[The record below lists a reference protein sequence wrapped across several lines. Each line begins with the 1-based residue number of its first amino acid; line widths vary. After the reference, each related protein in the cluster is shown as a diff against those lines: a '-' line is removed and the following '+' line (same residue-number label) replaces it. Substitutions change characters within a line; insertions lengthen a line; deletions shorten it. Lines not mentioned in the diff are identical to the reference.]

1 MDKRLNKNFQLSQ
14 QRTFSL
20 PDGEEEISLEA
31 IFRTFKRRRG
41 ILFSTIFL
49 LMGLTALVVFQL
61 PKEYTADVLLEIEP
75 GTNKVIDPL
84 AILSGLPMDTE
95 TILTEIEIIRSRALH
110 QRVVEKLNL
119 TRDPEFNPALTPS
132 ILAGLLPFLQ
142 DQETPAAARQN
153 EVMFNTIRALGD
165 KLDVSNNGLSRTI
178 TISVRSED
186 PQKAALIVNT
196 LTDEYLNSQLEAKFD
211 ELERTSGWLTERL
224 SDLEVKVQSSERAV
238 EEYRKRYGLL
248 TAQGNVTPMV
258 AQISML
264 NTEIILARS
273 DRAQAEAKLNNIQTL
288 IDSPGG
294 VSSAGDVLANALI
307 QNLKQQEAELLR
319 SLAVNEERY
328 GPKHPVMIQAR
339 AELKD
344 LQSKVELEV
353 QKIILAQRSEVEI
366 AHVREQTL
374 MNELT
379 KLESGLAIQNEQE
392 IQLRQL
398 QREANTNQTLYED
411 FLASFKTV
419 AGQQGI
425 QSTDARVISAA
436 FVPTSPSHPKMPL
449 IFSAALLLSGL
460 IGVGLIFLIEVLDNS
475 FRSLEHLEKATGLNA
490 LGIVPEIGDRAS
502 SGRILGRRGTGHTAT
517 SRKEI
522 EAMQKIAFHAHTD
535 PTSTFA
541 EGIRNISIGIA
552 SSDVDDPPRCIL
564 VTSAEPWEGKSI
576 FNFSLGLIQA
586 ASGRKTIAV
595 DGDLR
600 KPSLHTLLGVERSP
614 GIVDYLNDQ
623 ATLEEIIHKSEE
635 TGLYYITAG
644 SATKQSANLLESKK
658 FSDLLE
664 TLKEKFDFITID
676 SPPLLAVTDSNILAS
691 RVDGVVLAVR
701 WGWTRQ
707 NLAREAVRRLEKN
720 HVNLVGA
727 MLTRVN
733 LKRHAYYG
741 YGDSNYYYAGYK
753 DYYTTPSS
761 P

>member
-1 MDKRLNKNFQLSQ
+1 MDKRLNQNFHMTQE
-14 QRTFSL
+14 RVFSF
-20 PDGEEEISLEA
+20 PEGADEISLEA

-61 PKEYTADVLLEIEP
+61 PKEYTADTLLEIKP
-75 GTNKVIDPL
+75 RTNSVVDPL

-95 TILTEIEIIRSRALH
+95 TILTEIEIIKSRALH

-119 TRDPEFNPALTPS
+119 TRDPEFNPSLTPS
-132 ILAGLLPFLQ
+132 TLAGLLPFWQ
-142 DQETPAAARQN
+142 DQETPAPVQQN
-153 EVMFNTIRALGD
+153 EVMFNTIQALED
-165 KLDVSNNGLSRTI
+165 KLEISNNGLSRTI
-178 TISVRSED
+178 TVSVRSED
-186 PQKAALIVNT
+186 PQKAALIANT
-196 LTDEYLNSQLEAKFD
+196 LTDQYLNSQLEAKFD

-224 SDLEVKVQSSERAV
+224 SDLEAKVQSSEKAV

-248 TAQGNVTPMV
+248 TGQGDLTTMAAQLST
-258 AQISML
+258 L

-273 DRAQAEAKLNNIQTL
+273 DRAQAEAKLNNIQNL

-294 VSSAGDVLANALI
+294 VSSAGDVLANTLI

-319 SLAVNEERY
+319 NIAVNQERY
-328 GPKHPVMIQAR
+328 GPKHPIMIQAR

-353 QKIILAQRSEVEI
+353 QKIILAQRGEVDI
-366 AHVREQTL
+366 ARVREQTL
-374 MNELT
+374 MNELK
-379 KLESGLAIQNEQE
+379 KLENGLAIQNEQE

-398 QREANTNQTLYED
+398 QREADTNQTLYED

-425 QSTDARVISAA
+425 QSTDARIISAA
-436 FVPTSPSHPKMPL
+436 AVPTNPSHPNMPL

-475 FRSLEHLEKATGLNA
+475 FRSLEHLEKSTGLNA
-490 LGIVPEIGDRAS
+490 LGIVPEIGNRAS
-502 SGRILGRRGTGHTAT
+502 SGGLLARRGKNHRAA

-522 EAMQKIAFHAHTD
+522 EAMQRIAFYAHSD

-541 EGIRNISIGIA
+541 EGIRNISVGIS
-552 SSDVDDPPRCIL
+552 SSDVDSPPRCVL

-595 DGDLR
+595 DCDLR
-600 KPSLHTLLGVERSP
+600 KPSLHTLLGAKRSP

-658 FSDLLE
+658 FSDLLT
-664 TLKEKFDFITID
+664 TLKEAFDFITID
-676 SPPLLAVTDSNILAS
+676 SPPLLAVTDSNILAP

-701 WGWTRQ
+701 WGLTRQ
-707 NLAREAVRRLEKN
+707 NLTREAIRRLEKDN
-720 HVNLVGA
+720 VNILGA

-733 LKRHAYYG
+733 LKRHGYYG
-741 YGDSNYYYAGYK
+741 YGDSNYYSAGYK

-761 P
+761 L